1 MSFRLSFS
9 LILVL
14 DSRISLVLFFFIFS
28 LLLFLSFSSFLYFLP
43 LRSSHLL
50 YLPLSPPPGSFS
62 FLLSFPFSFSSSSLI
77 SCCSTSS
84 FLLFLPSTSH
94 TNHHKRIKDNEKRQR
109 KMREQRT
116 VTQPHPPLNKRTNK
130 HTNKTKHPSKTTE
143 LPPKNKQILKI
154 PQRKH

>member
-14 DSRISLVLFFFIFS
+14 DSRISLVLFFFFVFS
-28 LLLFLSFSSFLYFLP
+28 LLLFLSSSSCSSSFLYFLP

-62 FLLSFPFSFSSSSLI
+62 FLLSFPFSFSASSLI
-77 SCCSTSS
+77 SCWSTSS

-130 HTNKTKHPSKTTE
+130 HTNKTKHPSKTT
-143 LPPKNKQILKI
+143 
-154 PQRKH
+154 